1 MNIEQI
7 AALATSGESET
18 LEFKEAT
25 GTRREATMTVCAF
38 LNQGSGQVLFG
49 VTRAGIVVGQQ
60 VSERT
65 IEELSAEFRQIDPP
79 AFPTIERV
87 SVDGDRDVIV
97 VSTSQGASRP
107 YTYRGSAYRRVG
119 NTTLAMSADEY
130 NRMLFE
136 RSRGRPVACCLLSLI
151 TRPSWYLFGESG
163 GRRIDQGS
171 RNSDG
176 NPDSPQVVVFLATIV
191 DVTVGS

>member
-1 MNIEQI
+1 
-7 AALATSGESET
+7 
-18 LEFKEAT
+18 
-25 GTRREATMTVCAF
+25 MTVCAF

-119 NTTLAMSADEY
+119 NTTLS
-130 NRMLFE
+130 
-136 RSRGRPVACCLLSLI
+136 RSSSSHAASRLSLTLGGARRLRFLSRI
-151 TRPSWYLFGESG
+151 PIWASPPS
-163 GRRIDQGS
+163 R
-171 RNSDG
+171 
-176 NPDSPQVVVFLATIV
+176 
-191 DVTVGS
+191 